1 MSVVISTQRITPE
14 LARELLGQNQENR
27 KLDVAIV
34 GVYRRD
40 MLAGRWL
47 FSADPIQFSAAGRL
61 LNGQHRLNAI
71 ASIEDDEFGIEFVIV
86 RGLEED
92 SQKVMDQGRKR
103 QASQHLQMLGVK
115 NSINVAAA
123 SRTVINLDRR
133 ALFRDNR
140 FLRVSAAEVHEWV
153 SNNLELVENHNRNM
167 LSIRHTPAKPAV
179 AGAAYM
185 VLARLGDVPLADEFI
200 GLFGSG
206 AGLSAGDPILAV
218 REQLRRWKDRR
229 RRVSE
234 REQLA
239 LLFLAWNR
247 WTAGKRLSRVA
258 TPSEGWNER
267 NFPFPVAS

>member
-115 NSINVAAA
+115 NSANVAAA

-167 LSIRHTPAKPAV
+167 SSIRHTPSAPAV

-247 WTAGKRLSRVA
+247 WMAGKRLLRVA